1 MGALN
6 NEDSSEELQKNDTF
20 SSRLISTQDA
30 IELFQNGHPIILV
43 DDEDRENEGDIA
55 VPAQFVTTEL
65 VNFMVSEARGLVC
78 VPMTEQWADNLGLP
92 LMTEHGNAPLGT
104 AFTISVEAAAGVT
117 TGISASDRAHTINVL
132 ANPQSTSTDFTRP
145 GHIFPLRAKEGGV
158 LVRAGQ
164 TEASVDLCRLAGV
177 VPVASICEIM
187 NEDGTMSRMPDL
199 IEFADKHDLK
209 IASVADLIRY
219 RMQTERLIVRKG
231 ETVLPTPFGEFKAVG
246 FSTGIDSKEHVALV
260 FGDINPEQPTLVRVH
275 DKCLTGDVFGS
286 LRCDCGEQLQSAL
299 RMISDEGSGVVVYMD
314 QEGRGIGLHNKLRAY
329 NLQDDGLDTVEANEA
344 LGLPAESRDYGI
356 GAQIL
361 VDLGVRKMRLMTNN
375 PIKIKELNTVGM
387 LRGAGL
393 DGFGLQVTER
403 VPIEIEPNEHNVRY
417 LTAKRDKM
425 GHIFEMP
432 MPDFG

>member
-1 MGALN
+1 MGGLSKQESES
-6 NEDSSEELQKNDTF
+6 NEIF
-20 SSRLISTQDA
+20 SSRLISTHDA
-30 IELFQNGHPIILV
+30 IELFRNGHPIILV

-55 VPAQFVTTEL
+55 IPAQFVTTEL

-78 VPMTEQWADNLGLP
+78 VPMTEEWADNLGLP

-231 ETVLPTPFGEFKAVG
+231 ETILPTPFGEFKAVG
-246 FSTGIDSKEHVALV
+246 FSTGIDLKEHVAMV
-260 FGDINPEQPTLVRVH
+260 FGDINPEEPTLVRVH

-286 LRCDCGEQLQSAL
+286 LRCDCGEQLQAAL

-425 GHIFEMP
+425 GHIFESP

>member
-55 VPAQFVTTEL
+55 IPAQFVTTEL

-78 VPMTEQWADNLGLP
+78 VPMTEEWADNLGLP

-231 ETVLPTPFGEFKAVG
+231 ETILPTPFGEFKAVG
-246 FSTGIDSKEHVALV
+246 FSTGIDFKEHVAMV
-260 FGDINPEQPTLVRVH
+260 FGDINPEEPTLVRVH

-286 LRCDCGEQLQSAL
+286 LRCDCGEQLQAAL

-375 PIKIKELNTVGM
+375 PIKIKELNTVGT
-387 LRGAGL
+387 
-393 DGFGLQVTER
+393 VSYT
-403 VPIEIEPNEHNVRY
+403 H
-417 LTAKRDKM
+417 LTLPT
-425 GHIFEMP
+425 IYSV
-432 MPDFG
+432 

>member
-1 MGALN
+1 
-6 NEDSSEELQKNDTF
+6 
-20 SSRLISTQDA
+20 
-30 IELFQNGHPIILV
+30 
-43 DDEDRENEGDIA
+43 
-55 VPAQFVTTEL
+55 
-65 VNFMVSEARGLVC
+65 
-78 VPMTEQWADNLGLP
+78 
-92 LMTEHGNAPLGT
+92 
-104 AFTISVEAAAGVT
+104 
-117 TGISASDRAHTINVL
+117 
-132 ANPQSTSTDFTRP
+132 
-145 GHIFPLRAKEGGV
+145 
-158 LVRAGQ
+158 
-164 TEASVDLCRLAGV
+164 
-177 VPVASICEIM
+177 M

-231 ETVLPTPFGEFKAVG
+231 ETILPTPFGEFKAVG
-246 FSTGIDSKEHVALV
+246 FSTGIDLKEHVAMV
-260 FGDINPEQPTLVRVH
+260 FGDINPEEPTLVRVH

-286 LRCDCGEQLQSAL
+286 LRCDCGEQLQAAL

-425 GHIFEMP
+425 GHIFESP